1 MKYKI
6 ISVESRKGGVG
17 KTTAALN
24 LSALLVERGYKTLL
38 LDVDITGTSIEGSYN
53 SAFWKGKIN
62 SIKQNKKDIN
72 LLKIFHD
79 VFLQGK
85 GLPKFSF
92 ENGSSN
98 KVDIFNSESK
108 NDFIIS
114 ANKINIF
121 NSEIY
126 NDDLSLIC
134 DPRILFDELHSFWL
148 IDMIESLCDSFA
160 ACMNDEKTVIVL
172 DNSPGYV
179 GLGKAIHDW
188 LTDIGP
194 DCGKFLTIS
203 SLDVQDLNS
212 CLNAIQAIENIVDKK
227 FEGAKY
233 YRQLKDLESSIEEPS
248 KESKKFFLKLATNE
262 AKNGRYQYFKTEN
275 LNRPELPSYQ
285 SLIINKAPR
294 EIKSDTLHYDVYKSL
309 KGDDKKREVFQT
321 FSGEQRDRKP
331 QNVVYFDNYIH
342 FQFVEPFIE
351 KVRYDRNREYSS
363 LKRYFTRIEKEI
375 EENQHREIENSY
387 SKFLNTI
394 DNYENTLSKLLGR
407 LMETGYDNIV
417 RLVEE
422 RWHPRTPL
430 IKTQQIFENLC
441 EDTPFLERYSKI
453 ENDRYDN
460 DIDEKY
466 FRNEM
471 EELFMNIEHFV
482 REEWSLSYERRKNQF
497 SLETL
502 CFFLVEPFIK
512 REYPEREDSFFR
524 SILVLILFIQ
534 NERLKRSGDL
544 IRNKKNGSFQFFLAN
559 ENITS
564 TEIIKYRHLMKVLP
578 FKYFEK
584 IHFNEKIFYF
594 FEKSG
599 MLPNFYNS
607 FCHTQARLIDMHDD
621 FRFLIT
627 ILKNVTIDERN
638 ERTIIFPNIRDIL
651 DDVII
656 NKKTPFSYANEK
668 IHKEF
673 QGAQYMSDFREILVN
688 NVISKWGL

>member
-38 LDVDITGTSIEGSYN
+38 LDIDITGTSIEGSYN

-62 SIKQNKKDIN
+62 SIKQNKKEIN

-79 VFLQGK
+79 VFLKGE
-85 GLPKFSF
+85 GLPEFSN
-92 ENGSSN
+92 ENSG
-98 KVDIFNSESK
+98 NSEMEVF
-108 NDFIIS
+108 NTENNNFIIS
-114 ANKINIF
+114 SNKINIF

-126 NDDLSLIC
+126 NDDSGLIC

-160 ACMNDEKTVIVL
+160 ACVNDEKTVIVL

-188 LTDIGP
+188 LTDMGP

-212 CLNAIQAIENIVDKK
+212 CLNAIQAIENIVAKK

-233 YRQLKDLESSIEEPS
+233 YHQLKKNESGIEEPS

-262 AKNGRYQYFKTEN
+262 VKNGRYQYFKSEN
-275 LNRPELPSYQ
+275 LKRPELYTYQ
-285 SLIINKAPR
+285 ALIINKAPK
-294 EIKSDTLHYDVYKSL
+294 EIKSDTLRYDVDKLL
-309 KGDDKKREVFQT
+309 KGDDKKRNVFQI
-321 FSGEQRDRKP
+321 FSKEQRDRKP
-331 QNVVYFDNYIH
+331 QNFVYFDNYIH
-342 FQFVEPFIE
+342 FQFVEPFIK
-351 KVRYDRNREYSS
+351 KVARYDRKPEHSS
-363 LKRYFTRIEKEI
+363 LKGYFTKINNEI
-375 EENQHREIENSY
+375 EENQHKEIENNY
-387 SKFLNTI
+387 SQFLNTI

-422 RWHPRTPL
+422 RWHPQTPL
-430 IKTQQIFENLC
+430 IETQQIFENLC
-441 EDTPFLERYSKI
+441 EDTPFFKRHYK
-453 ENDRYDN
+453 NDRYDN

-471 EELFMNIEHFV
+471 EKLFMNIEHFV
-482 REEWSLSYERRKNQF
+482 REECSLSYKRRKNQF
-497 SLETL
+497 SLEAL
-502 CFFLVEPFIK
+502 WFFLVEPFMK
-512 REYPEREDSFFR
+512 REYTERENSFFY
-524 SILVLILFIQ
+524 SILVLILSIQ
-534 NERLKRSGDL
+534 NERLERSRDQ
-544 IRNKKNGSFQFFLAN
+544 IRNRKEGNFQFFLAN

-564 TEIIKYRHLMKVLP
+564 TEIRKYRHLTKELP

-584 IHFNEKIFYF
+584 RHFNEEIFYV
-594 FEKSG
+594 FEKSE
-599 MLPNFYNS
+599 MFPNFYNS
-607 FCHTQARLIDMHDD
+607 FCHTQARLIDLHDD

-627 ILKNVTIDERN
+627 ILKNVTIDEKN
-638 ERTIIFPNIRDIL
+638 ERAIIFPNIRDIL

-656 NKKTPFSYANEK
+656 SKKTSSSYANEK
-668 IHKEF
+668 IYKEF

-688 NVISKWGL
+688 NVIFKWGL

>member
-1 MKYKI
+1 M
-6 ISVESRKGGVG
+6 VFE
-17 KTTAALN
+17 LP
-24 LSALLVERGYKTLL
+24 LL
-38 LDVDITGTSIEGSYN
+38 
-53 SAFWKGKIN
+53 
-62 SIKQNKKDIN
+62 
-72 LLKIFHD
+72 
-79 VFLQGK
+79 
-85 GLPKFSF
+85 
-92 ENGSSN
+92 
-98 KVDIFNSESK
+98 
-108 NDFIIS
+108 
-114 ANKINIF
+114 
-121 NSEIY
+121 
-126 NDDLSLIC
+126 
-134 DPRILFDELHSFWL
+134 PRILFDELHSFWL
-148 IDMIESLCDSFA
+148 IDMLESLCGSFS
-160 ACMNDEKTVIVL
+160 ACVNDEKTVIIL

-227 FEGAKY
+227 FEGTRY
-233 YRQLKDLESSIEEPS
+233 YHQLKGLKNIIEEPS

-275 LNRPELPSYQ
+275 LQKPEFYTYQ

-294 EIKSDTLHYDVYKSL
+294 EIKSDTLYYDVNKSL
-309 KGDDKKREVFQT
+309 KGDNNKRVILQI

-351 KVRYDRNREYSS
+351 KIKYDRNREYSS
-363 LKRYFTRIEKEI
+363 LKGYFTRIENEI

-407 LMETGYDNIV
+407 LMENGYDNIV

-441 EDTPFLERYSKI
+441 YDTSFI
-453 ENDRYDN
+453 EKYYNIKDDKYEN

-466 FRNEM
+466 FRHEI

-482 REEWSLSYERRKNQF
+482 RDEWFSSYKRRINQF
-497 SLETL
+497 SLEAL
-502 CFFLVEPFIK
+502 SFFLVEPFIK
-512 REYPEREDSFFR
+512 RDYPEREDSFFR
-524 SILVLILFIQ
+524 SILVLILSIQ
-534 NERLKRSGDL
+534 NERLKRNKDI
-544 IRNKKNGSFQFFLAN
+544 IRNKKGNNFQFFLAN

-564 TEIIKYRHLMKVLP
+564 EEIRKYRHLTKELP

-584 IHFNEKIFYF
+584 RHFNEDIFFF
-594 FEKSG
+594 FEKSE
-599 MLPNFYNS
+599 MLPSFYNS
-607 FCHTQARLIDMHDD
+607 FCHAQARLIDMHDD

-656 NKKTPFSYANEK
+656 KKTTPSSYANEK
-668 IHKEF
+668 IYKEF